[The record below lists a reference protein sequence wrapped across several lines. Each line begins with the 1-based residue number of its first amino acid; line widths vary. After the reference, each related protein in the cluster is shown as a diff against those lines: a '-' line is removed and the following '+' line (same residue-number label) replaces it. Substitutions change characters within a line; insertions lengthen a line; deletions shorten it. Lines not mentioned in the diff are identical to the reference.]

1 MIEVFE
7 RIVTFRIVS
16 GPVTQLARDDK
27 YQNRTPQLF
36 KMQDPEKQT
45 LFGGNYL
52 FGTNKNIRT
61 PHPSGEGE
69 HSLEYRVQ
77 IIALIEVF
85 HEL

>member
-1 MIEVFE
+1 MTI
-7 RIVTFRIVS
+7 RIVS

-45 LFGGNYL
+45 LFGGNYI
-52 FGTNKNIRT
+52 FGTNKYM
-61 PHPSGEGE
+61 PSTSLGGGGEGE

>member
-1 MIEVFE
+1 MTI
-7 RIVTFRIVS
+7 RIVS

-52 FGTNKNIRT
+52 FGTNKYMPSTSLGGGRT
-61 PHPSGEGE
+61 F
-69 HSLEYRVQ
+69 LEYRVQ

>member
-1 MIEVFE
+1 MTI
-7 RIVTFRIVS
+7 RIVS

-45 LFGGNYL
+45 LFGG
-52 FGTNKNIRT
+52 
-61 PHPSGEGE
+61 
-69 HSLEYRVQ
+69 EYRVQ
-77 IIALIEVF
+77 IIALIKVF

>member
-1 MIEVFE
+1 MTI
-7 RIVTFRIVS
+7 RIVS

-36 KMQDPEKQT
+36 KMQNPEKHP
-45 LFGGNYL
+45 YL
-52 FGTNKNIRT
+52 VAITFLERINIYP

-69 HSLEYRVQ
+69 HSFEYRVQ

>member
-1 MIEVFE
+1 MTI
-7 RIVTFRIVS
+7 RIVS

-45 LFGGNYL
+45 LFTITFL
-52 FGTNKNIRT
+52 ERINICP